1 MKGNVTDFA
10 LFGGPKEFPEVL
22 LVGRPNT
29 GDRATFYARLDQILD
44 SGRLTTAGP
53 MVQQFEER
61 VAEIAGTKHCI
72 ATCNGTIALEVMIR
86 AAGLTGEVIVP
97 SMTYVATAHA
107 VRYLG
112 LTPVFAD
119 LNPATGC
126 IDPEAVEDLITPRTS
141 AIIGVHLWGQP
152 CDTTQLA
159 KLAEA
164 HGLTLFFDAAHG
176 VACTLAD
183 RPIGSFG
190 LAEMF
195 SFHATKVANAFEGGA
210 IVTSDDEFARRARMT
225 HNFGWTE
232 GFATA
237 FAGTNAKMTEAA
249 AAMGL
254 TSLEAL
260 DVAVAAN
267 YSNYERYSA
276 GLAGIPGVT
285 VHRYDEHN
293 RNNYQ
298 YLTVMVNEEEH
309 GLPRDTLLDV
319 LRAENVIAQR
329 YFSPCVHQLE
339 PYRTERPRRLPATE
353 RMSAQVMSLPTGPS
367 VTPEQITQLCALI
380 RTAVEHGPEIAARR
394 RELRG

>member
-1 MKGNVTDFA
+1 MKRRIEDFA
-10 LFGGPKEFPEVL
+10 LFGGPEEFSEVL
-22 LVGRPNT
+22 LVGRPNI
-29 GDRATFYARLDQILD
+29 GDRASLYARLDQVLD

-53 MVQQFEER
+53 MVRQFEQR

-72 ATCNGTIALEVMIR
+72 STCNGTAALEVMIR

-112 LTPVFAD
+112 LEPVFCD

-126 IDPEAVEDLITPRTS
+126 IDPDAVEDLITPRTS

-152 CDTTQLA
+152 CEVTRLA
-159 KLAEA
+159 KVAEA
-164 HGLTLFFDAAHG
+164 HDLTLFFDAAHG
-176 VACTLAD
+176 VACRLGD
-183 RPIGSFG
+183 QSIGSFG
-190 LAEMF
+190 QAEMF

-210 IVTSDDEFARRARMT
+210 IVTNDDEFARRARMM

-232 GFATA
+232 GVATE

-260 DVAVAAN
+260 DNAVAAN
-267 YSNYERYSA
+267 YANYKRYIA
-276 GLAGIPGVT
+276 GLAGLPGVA
-285 VHRYDEHN
+285 VHRYDEQN

-298 YLTVMVNEEEH
+298 YLTIMVDQSEH
-309 GLPRDTLLDV
+309 GLPRDALLDV

-339 PYRTERPRRLPATE
+339 PYRTERPVRLPVTE

-367 VTPEQITQLCALI
+367 VTPEQITQLCTLI
-380 RTAVEHGPEIAARR
+380 GRAVAHGPEIAVRWR
-394 RELRG
+394 QLRG